1 MAWRLTVCIQGV
13 YCEVMKKAAHKRINI
28 TLPES
33 TVEMIESVADK
44 GGRSSLID
52 SAVRLYV
59 KNLKKTS
66 LEQQLKEGS
75 IARAERNLK
84 MAQEWAHLED
94 EVWQKYL

>member
-1 MAWRLTVCIQGV
+1 
-13 YCEVMKKAAHKRINI
+13 MKKAAHKRINI

-33 TVEMIESVADK
+33 TVEMIESITDK
-44 GGRSSLID
+44 GSRSSLID

-59 KNLKKTS
+59 KNLKQKS
-66 LEQQLKEGS
+66 LKQKLKEGA
-75 IARAERNLK
+75 IARAERNLQ

>member
-1 MAWRLTVCIQGV
+1 
-13 YCEVMKKAAHKRINI
+13 MKRIAHKRINI

-33 TVEMIESVADK
+33 TVEMIESIADK

-52 SAVRLYV
+52 SAIRVYV
-59 KNLKKTS
+59 KNLKKMS
-66 LEQQLKEGS
+66 LEQQLKEGA
-75 IARAERNLK
+75 IARAERNLQ